1 MKFGPDLLNLT
12 GGKRVPLVLQTEAAE
27 CGLAAL
33 AMVANYHG
41 LKCDLNGLRRQ
52 FSLSLKGMTLKTLIG
67 MADQLGLAGRALRLD
82 LAHAPQLH
90 LPAIL
95 HWQMNHFV
103 VLTKVSGSKFFIS
116 DPARGERVVGAEEFS
131 RAFTGVALEL
141 RPTSVFK
148 TVDLREP
155 LRIRQLW
162 TRIEGLG
169 PALTQ
174 TAFLSLLLQ
183 AFVIASPFYLQIV
196 IDDILPRF
204 DFDLL
209 AVLAVGFGLFAL
221 INAAAGALRQRLLLT
236 VGSLMGFQ
244 MAANLA
250 RHLLKLPI
258 PYFEKRHAGD
268 IISRF
273 GSIIPIQT
281 ALTTGIVGAII
292 DGLMALVTLIL
303 MFFYSPVLGLIATAA
318 VGLAL
323 AARAVFFPVMKARTT
338 EAIVAQAKQDSYLIE
353 TVRGVTALRLANAES
368 DRHALWQNTM
378 ADTANAKL
386 SMGRLSISLQ
396 LVNDILFGL
405 EGILTIYIA
414 ARSVFAGG
422 FSVGMVYAFLTYKQ
436 QFVTR
441 ALALADRWI
450 EFRMLSLH
458 LDRLADIALT
468 DHDRGF
474 ETRAIEEQDGEFAG
488 AISLSDLKFRYAP
501 SEPFVLDGLSLNI
514 EPGEHLAITG
524 PSAGGKSTLVKILLG
539 LMEPESG
546 GMLVDGEPLMKFGLT
561 RYRRQVAAV
570 MQDDQLFAGS
580 LADNIALFDAKPDMG
595 RVESCAKSA
604 AIHDEIVRMPM
615 RYETLIGDMGAALS
629 GGQKQRVLLARALY
643 RQPRILVLDEGTAHL
658 DIELEARVSAAISE
672 LKITRIVIAH
682 RPETIRRASRAVMLA
697 GGKIHRMELG
707 GPPALADHGEVSTIG
722 QKLPT

>member
-1 MKFGPDLLNLT
+1 VNAAATLLNLT

-67 MADQLGLAGRALRLD
+67 MADRLGLAGRALRLD
-82 LAHAPQLH
+82 LEHAQQLH
-90 LPAIL
+90 LPAVL

-116 DPARGERVVGAEEFS
+116 DPARGERVLGVEEFS
-131 RAFTGVALEL
+131 AAFTGVALEL
-141 RPTSVFK
+141 RPTSAFK
-148 TVDLREP
+148 TDDLRQP

-169 PALTQ
+169 PALAQ

-196 IDDILPRF
+196 VDDILPRF

-209 AVLAVGFGLFAL
+209 AVLAVGFGLFGL

-236 VGSLMGFQ
+236 IGSLMGFQ
-244 MAANLA
+244 MAANLG

-258 PYFEKRHAGD
+258 PFFEKRHAGD

-273 GSIIPIQT
+273 GSILPIQS
-281 ALTTGIVGAII
+281 ALTTGIVSAVI
-292 DGLMALVTLIL
+292 DGLMAIVTLIL
-303 MFFYSPVLGLIATAA
+303 MMFYSPLLGLVALLA
-318 VGLAL
+318 VALAL
-323 AARAVFFPVMKARTT
+323 VARAVFFPVMKARATG
-338 EAIVAQAKQDSYLIE
+338 AIVAQAKQDSYLIE

-378 ADTANAKL
+378 AETANARL

-396 LVNDILFGL
+396 LINDIIFGL
-405 EGILTIYIA
+405 EAVLTIYIA
-414 ARSVFAGG
+414 ARAVFAGG
-422 FSVGMVYAFLTYKQ
+422 FSIGMLFAFLTYKQ

-458 LDRLADIALT
+458 LDRLADIALA

-474 ETRAIEEQDGEFAG
+474 ERQELVEHADEFSGSIALKD
-488 AISLSDLKFRYAP
+488 IKFRYGDN
-501 SEPFVLDGLSLNI
+501 EPYVLDGLNLDI
-514 EPGEHLAITG
+514 KPGEHVAITG

-546 GMLVDGEPLMKFGLT
+546 EVLIDGDPLMKFGLM

-570 MQDDQLFAGS
+570 MQDDHLFAGT
-580 LADNIALFDAKPDMG
+580 LVDNIALFDPTPDAAC
-595 RVESCAKSA
+595 VEACAIAA

-615 RYETLIGDMGAALS
+615 RYETLVGDMGAALS

-643 RQPRILVLDEGTAHL
+643 RQPKILVLDEGTAHL
-658 DIELEARVSAAISE
+658 DSELEARVSAAISA
-672 LKITRIVIAH
+672 LNMTRIVIAH
-682 RPETIRRASRAVMLA
+682 RPETIERASRVVVLT
-697 GGKIHRMELG
+697 GGRCR
-707 GPPALADHGEVSTIG
+707 S
-722 QKLPT
+722 